1 MELILQLLPNFLLIF
16 CRITAFFVVVPLF
29 SFRNIPT
36 TFKIGLSTMIS
47 FIVFASLG
55 NQSPQVMDGIY
66 MLSIIREVLAGL
78 ALGFVTYMYFNVVQ
92 IAGSFIDF
100 QIGFGIANVIDPMTG
115 ASSPVIGHFKFIIAL
130 LLFLSFDGHHYL
142 LTALMDSYTW
152 VPIDNQFFGHIA
164 SGDISTFL
172 VKVFTAMFAL
182 AFQMAAPVI
191 VAIFLTDLAMGVL
204 AKTAPQFNI
213 FVIGIPVKLIVG
225 LLILVLI
232 LPGLVTLFG
241 TVFESMFQSLSELMK
256 LMGT

>member
-1 MELILQLLPNFLLIF
+1 MEQILQLLPNFLLIF
-16 CRITAFFVVVPLF
+16 CRITSFFVVAPLF
-29 SFRNIPT
+29 SYRSIPM
-36 TFKIGLSTMIS
+36 TFKIGLSAMIS
-47 FIVFASLG
+47 FIVFAS
-55 NQSPQVMDGIY
+55 MDGQVSQAIDGLY

-78 ALGFVTYMYFNVVQ
+78 ALGFVTYMFFTVVQ

-115 ASSPVIGHFKFIIAL
+115 AQSPVIGQFKYIIAL

-142 LTALMDSYTW
+142 LTAMMDSYHW
-152 VPIDNQFFGHIA
+152 IPIDNQFFGHMA

-182 AFQMAAPVI
+182 AFQMSAPVI
-191 VAIFLTDLAMGVL
+191 VALFLTDLAMGVL

-213 FVIGIPVKLIVG
+213 FVVGIPVKLIVG
-225 LLILVLI
+225 LLILLLV